1 MKGKIQST
9 VFFMHLNI
17 QAYNEIQDISKRY
30 LFMQM
35 ILFMLMVLWGS

>member
-30 LFMQM
+30 YLCR
-35 ILFMLMVLWGS
+35 